1 MPVDLTSTWIPL
13 SLLAVLSLY
22 MFMLFRKERRE
33 SLALEASGG
42 HMTALDSSHGSSTHG
57 SGHDAGHADSHGD
70 AHASDHSHSNS
81 HGHADDH
88 GASHDA
94 AHAATHAHAA
104 PAADHAHA
112 APVAETS
119 AKKPRLLW
127 RTAHIWLPIAAGFG
141 WQAYIDFIRPML
153 DKAAG

>member
-33 SLALEASGG
+33 SLAVENAAAGQVHTL
-42 HMTALDSSHGSSTHG
+42 
-57 SGHDAGHADSHGD
+57 DAGHSDNVHASGHGDSHSDASAADS
-70 AHASDHSHSNS
+70 
-81 HGHADDH
+81 
-88 GASHDA
+88 
-94 AHAATHAHAA
+94 HAHAA
-104 PAADHAHA
+104 PAADHGHNSHTA
-112 APVAETS
+112 ATEPKAS
-119 AKKPRLLW
+119 KSRLLW
-127 RTAHIWLPIAAGFG
+127 RTAHIWLPIAAGFS